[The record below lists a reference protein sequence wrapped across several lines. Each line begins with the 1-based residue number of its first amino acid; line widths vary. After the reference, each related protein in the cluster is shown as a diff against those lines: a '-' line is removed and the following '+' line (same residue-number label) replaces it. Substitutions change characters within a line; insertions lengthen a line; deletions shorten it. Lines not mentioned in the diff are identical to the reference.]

1 MQKQILDTI
10 SPPELG
16 QKLQRARKR
25 EGITQA
31 SAAELIGVART
42 TITAIEKGERR
53 IKSAELLALSNAYGQ
68 PVGNFLGNRPMIEP
82 PAVLFRSNWSKSV
95 NPEASQHIQESIDQ
109 LMELATNYY
118 ELEQLTDRLRNP
130 YYPRPYRHSD
140 VSGTEQAA
148 ESLAISERNRLGLGD
163 RPIQRLRALLEE
175 STGLRIFYLPFHG
188 SSNISEIYFFDQTL
202 GGCIAINQHHKKSPG
217 RCRWSLAHAYAHFL
231 AHRHDPIASVHTN
244 SKSRKPEIEHFADRF
259 AQYFLMPASSLTQ
272 RFNEIYQAKEKV
284 TPADLVEMANDYGV
298 SFEALVRRLEGMKL
312 VPKGIYDRLNKR
324 DFKPEKAREKLG
336 LSNSPES
343 RKMLPDRYVELTMQA
358 YDEEKITEF
367 QLADFLQVDRI
378 DARDQY
384 ISWVEKAEQTGRNLD
399 VMQLKVA

>member
-1 MQKQILDTI
+1 MTIMQKQILDTI
-10 SPPELG
+10 SPTELG

-175 STGLRIFYLPFHG
+175 STGLRIFYLPLSINIIKSLQAAVVGRWPTPMLISLHIDMIQLHQ
-188 SSNISEIYFFDQTL
+188 SIPTTRVVNQRSNIL
-202 GGCIAINQHHKKSPG
+202 LIA
-217 RCRWSLAHAYAHFL
+217 L
-231 AHRHDPIASVHTN
+231 
-244 SKSRKPEIEHFADRF
+244 
-259 AQYFLMPASSLTQ
+259 
-272 RFNEIYQAKEKV
+272 
-284 TPADLVEMANDYGV
+284 
-298 SFEALVRRLEGMKL
+298 
-312 VPKGIYDRLNKR
+312 LNI
-324 DFKPEKAREKLG
+324 F
-336 LSNSPES
+336 
-343 RKMLPDRYVELTMQA
+343 
-358 YDEEKITEF
+358 
-367 QLADFLQVDRI
+367 
-378 DARDQY
+378 
-384 ISWVEKAEQTGRNLD
+384 
-399 VMQLKVA
+399 

>member
-1 MQKQILDTI
+1 
-10 SPPELG
+10 
-16 QKLQRARKR
+16 
-25 EGITQA
+25 
-31 SAAELIGVART
+31 
-42 TITAIEKGERR
+42 
-53 IKSAELLALSNAYGQ
+53 
-68 PVGNFLGNRPMIEP
+68 
-82 PAVLFRSNWSKSV
+82 
-95 NPEASQHIQESIDQ
+95 
-109 LMELATNYY
+109 
-118 ELEQLTDRLRNP
+118 
-130 YYPRPYRHSD
+130 
-140 VSGTEQAA
+140 
-148 ESLAISERNRLGLGD
+148 
-163 RPIQRLRALLEE
+163 
-175 STGLRIFYLPFHG
+175 
-188 SSNISEIYFFDQTL
+188 
-202 GGCIAINQHHKKSPG
+202 
-217 RCRWSLAHAYAHFL
+217 
-231 AHRHDPIASVHTN
+231 
-244 SKSRKPEIEHFADRF
+244 
-259 AQYFLMPASSLTQ
+259 MPASSLTQ